1 MLETGTGSIIECG
14 RKISDQ
20 DIEQIKETVEICW
33 RLSRYELAQTISE
46 NLGWYTASGSLKV
59 DACGKL
65 LEKLQAEGVLQLP
78 EKRGVSKPTKRSI
91 PITARSAPA
100 ADIGCQLKQLDFV
113 KLQVVSEPEDIKLWQ
128 EYVKRYHYLGYKK
141 PFGYYLHYFIV
152 SDRGLLGC
160 MLFSGAA
167 KSIGVRDRWIGWTS
181 AQRMRNLAWVI
192 NNSRFLIFPWVKV
205 ANLASHVLGQIHK
218 QIRRHFKQRWGFCP
232 ILLETFIDPQHYRA
246 SCYKA
251 ANWRYLGMTTGL
263 GLVRKGKSYRTSAKK
278 IFVKPLVKDY
288 RQLLC
293 CEDLVGRA
301 LL

>member
-1 MLETGTGSIIECG
+1 MLETETGSIIECG

>member
-20 DIEQIKETVEICW
+20 DIEQIKETVELCW

-59 DACGKL
+59 DACAKL
-65 LEKLQAEGVLQLP
+65 LAKLQAEGVLQLP

-141 PFGYYLHYFIV
+141 PFGYYLHYFIG

-181 AQRMRNLAWVI
+181 AQRLRNLAWVI

-205 ANLASHVLGQIHK
+205 SNLASHVLGQIHK

-232 ILLETFIDPQHYRA
+232 ILLETFIDPQHYRG

-278 IFVKPLVKDY
+278 IFVKPLVKEY

-293 CEDLVGRA
+293 CEDLAGRA

>member
-20 DIEQIKETVEICW
+20 EIEQIKETVELCW

-59 DACGKL
+59 DACAKL
-65 LEKLQAEGVLQLP
+65 LAKLQAEGVLQLP

-141 PFGYYLHYFIV
+141 PFGYYLHYFIG

-205 ANLASHVLGQIHK
+205 SNLASHVLGQIHK

-278 IFVKPLVKDY
+278 IFVKPLVKEY

>member
-1 MLETGTGSIIECG
+1 MLENGTSSITQCG
-14 RKISDQ
+14 RKISDAE
-20 DIEQIKETVEICW
+20 IEEIKETVDLCR
-33 RLSRYELAQTISE
+33 RLSRYELAQTIAE
-46 NLGWYTASGSLKV
+46 NLGWYTAAGSLKV
-59 DACGKL
+59 DACVKL
-65 LEKLQAEGVLQLP
+65 LEKMQAGGVLQLP
-78 EKRGVSKPTKRSI
+78 EKRGLSKPNKRPI
-91 PITARSAPA
+91 PITARTSAA
-100 ADIGCQLKQLDFV
+100 AVVACKLKQLDFV
-113 KLQVVSEPEDIKLWQ
+113 KLQVVSEPLDIKLWQ
-128 EYVKRYHYLGYKK
+128 EYVSRYHYLGYKK
-141 PFGYYLHYFIV
+141 PFGYYLHYFIG

-167 KSIGVRDRWIGWTS
+167 KSIGVRDRWIGWTP
-181 AQRMRNLAWVI
+181 AQRLRNLAWVI

-218 QIRRHFKQRWGFCP
+218 QIRAHFKQRWGFCP
-232 ILLETFIDPQHYRA
+232 VLLETFVDPQHYRG

-278 IFVKPLVKDY
+278 IFVMPLVKEY

-301 LL
+301 AL